1 MSVGLTLVMVA
12 IVLLVSGVPVAYG
25 LGLAATVGLLFAV
38 APLPALAT
46 AAQRVAT
53 GVDSFALL
61 AIPCFVL
68 AGLLMERGGAA
79 RRVVAFARTV
89 VGGLPG
95 GLAHVHIVASMLFGA
110 VSGSAVASASAIGS
124 AVGPHM
130 VRAGYSRRFTAAVN
144 VSAATTGLI
153 IPPSNVLIV
162 YAVASGGTSVAAL
175 FLAGY
180 LPGLMLAA
188 VLMIAAAW
196 TASSTHAAPQGPTN
210 AAPNDAERGFDLA
223 ASGRALLAALPSL
236 GLIIVTVGGIVGGV
250 FTATEA
256 AAVAVAYAIVL
267 GRLHGE
273 LAWRDLPDILRQAAT
288 TTAVVMMLIG
298 VSSALAWVLTFE
310 NLPQR
315 AAEALLG
322 LSDSRIV
329 ILLMINLLLLVV
341 GTVLDMTPAVLLF
354 TPIFLPVTTALGM
367 DPVHFGIMLVLNLC
381 IGLCTP
387 PVGTVLFVG
396 ASVAGVPMHR
406 LVRPLLP
413 LYAAMVATLLLVTFL
428 PELSLWLPRV
438 FDR

>member
-1 MSVGLTLVMVA
+1 MSVGLALVLVA
-12 IVLLVSGVPVAYG
+12 AVLLASGVPVAYG
-25 LGLAATVGLLFAV
+25 LGLAATIGLLLAV
-38 APLPALAT
+38 APMPALAT

-79 RRVVAFARTV
+79 RRVVTFARTL

-95 GLAHVHIVASMLFGA
+95 GLAHVHILASMLFGA
-110 VSGSAVASASAIGS
+110 VSGSAVASASAIGT

-130 VRAGYSRRFTAAVN
+130 VRAGYPRRFAAAVN

-162 YAVASGGTSVAAL
+162 FAVASGGTSVAAL

-180 LPGLMLAA
+180 LPGLILA
-188 VLMIAAAW
+188 VGLMAAAAI
-196 TASSTHAAPQGPTN
+196 TAPEAQADALAPASDTPLDKTFEMG
-210 AAPNDAERGFDLA
+210 DAI
-223 ASGRALLAALPSL
+223 RALIAALPSL

-256 AAVAVAYAIVL
+256 AAVAVAYALVL

-273 LAWRDLPDILRQAAT
+273 LAWRDLPGILRQAAT

-298 VSSALAWVLTFE
+298 VSGALAWVLTFE
-310 NLPQR
+310 NLPQQ

-322 LSDSRIV
+322 LSDSRVV

-413 LYAAMVATLLLVTFL
+413 LYAAMVGTLLLVTFV
-428 PELSLWLPRV
+428 PWLSLWLPRV
-438 FDR
+438 FER